1 MKQSKAA
8 RTYAK
13 SLLKLAVEKNVLEEV
28 KKDMDSVYKVCEESP
43 ELQSVLESP
52 IVSGAKK
59 AEVLNKIFKKSLSE
73 LSFQFI
79 ELVSNNQRESLL
91 HNMAFS
97 FGDLYLEQKN
107 IVRAVITSVN
117 GVGDALKEKVTEL
130 VKASYNKEVL
140 IEEENDTTLIGGF
153 VITIGDKQVD
163 ASISKQLANLHNTF
177 S

>member
-13 SLLKLAVEKNVLEEV
+13 SLLKLAVEKNVLEDV
-28 KKDMDSVYKVCEESP
+28 KKDMETVYQVCEESS

-59 AEVLNKIFKKSLSE
+59 EEVLNKIFKTSLSE
-73 LSFQFI
+73 VSYKFI

-107 IVRAVITSVN
+107 ILRAVITSVN
-117 GVGDALKEKVTEL
+117 GVGDALKTKVAEL
-130 VKASYNKEVL
+130 VKTSYNKEVL
-140 IEEENDTTLIGGF
+140 IEEKNDTTLIGGF

-163 ASISKQLANLHNTF
+163 ASISKQLANLHNSF

>member
-8 RTYAK
+8 KTYAK
-13 SLLKLAVEKNVLEEV
+13 SLLKLAVEKNVLEDV
-28 KKDMDSVYKVCEESP
+28 KKDMETVYQVCEESA

-59 AEVLNKIFKKSLSE
+59 AAVLSGIFKNSISE
-73 LSFQFI
+73 VSFQFI
-79 ELVSNNQRESLL
+79 ELVSNNKRESLL

-107 IVRAVITSVN
+107 ILRAVITSVN

-140 IEEENDTTLIGGF
+140 IEEENDASLIGGF

-163 ASISKQLANLHNTF
+163 ASISKQIANLHNAF